1 MDRARTLADDGI
13 YSKREYEKAKASYE
27 QERFLL
33 YKDSP
38 SASLY
43 KEMTLRELDVQLAHI
58 SDQQKVAHLREAVEH
73 VHDRLDS
80 LPLVQRDYLAL
91 SREVAI
97 RATEREHIDQLLG
110 LARRENESQSLG
122 FSVVSV
128 ATPPLLPLNSNRK
141 VVFVA
146 LTVFGTLLGF
156 LLALL
161 LELFDRRLRCVGDA
175 RAKLHSEVLAGFQHG
190 DIELSDV
197 TDESLTLVNRLRHL
211 GMKAGSKVMIVSAT
225 PGEGAPEVA
234 RLLALTL
241 ATASDATLLV
251 DARFR
256 EIDAVPPAARLFL
269 GWRRRVHVMLQHLRP
284 ELFFPTVRHSET
296 SLTVSAESQVRPGLS
311 ELLTNPEDHR
321 ELGVCFKKDV
331 RLLPV
336 GLLARPELLL
346 SRRLNAV
353 LEANLHKSEVLLI
366 NTAPVR
372 DFPDATFLAPCINSA
387 IMVAAAGKV
396 TAENIERCISLL
408 EAAGIAVLGVVVTNI
423 SEAFAEKRPA

>member
-1 MDRARTLADDGI
+1 
-13 YSKREYEKAKASYE
+13 
-27 QERFLL
+27 
-33 YKDSP
+33 
-38 SASLY
+38 
-43 KEMTLRELDVQLAHI
+43 
-58 SDQQKVAHLREAVEH
+58 
-73 VHDRLDS
+73 
-80 LPLVQRDYLAL
+80 
-91 SREVAI
+91 
-97 RATEREHIDQLLG
+97 
-110 LARRENESQSLG
+110 
-122 FSVVSV
+122 
-128 ATPPLLPLNSNRK
+128 
-141 VVFVA
+141 
-146 LTVFGTLLGF
+146 
-156 LLALL
+156 
-161 LELFDRRLRCVGDA
+161 
-175 RAKLHSEVLAGFQHG
+175 
-190 DIELSDV
+190 
-197 TDESLTLVNRLRHL
+197 
-211 GMKAGSKVMIVSAT
+211 
-225 PGEGAPEVA
+225 
-234 RLLALTL
+234 
-241 ATASDATLLV
+241 
-251 DARFR
+251 
-256 EIDAVPPAARLFL
+256 
-269 GWRRRVHVMLQHLRP
+269 MLQHLRP

-372 DFPDATFLAPCINSA
+372 DFPDATFLASCINSA